1 MLILNANHSP
11 PARDL
16 STFFLLTHLPTY
28 ALLSWFYKIRPIAVL
43 CSYAIVIF
51 SSAAPFLILRKKPA
65 QASTSPPKPPSSP
78 ILHDRPTTLYTTL
91 AATAIFSLI
100 LYISFATWLPT
111 HIVAHFTALPDI
123 SVTHTGPAGWPVLFL
138 TLLPVG
144 YIARDFLFAGWAR
157 AVAEED
163 ASEEEKGSRD
173 GEYLVCVL
181 YRKTWGALGAGTRVL
196 LSRIVAL
203 TAMTLLNTV
212 VQVAWTVDG
221 ADAEG
226 AGIWG
231 AVWAASFLAVGAVFG
246 WIGAAD
252 GEI

>member
-1 MLILNANHSP
+1 MLILNANHSL

-43 CSYAIVIF
+43 CSYTIVIF

-100 LYISFATWLPT
+100 LYISFATWLPA

-157 AVAEED
+157 AVAED
-163 ASEEEKGSRD
+163 ASEDEKGSRD

-203 TAMTLLNTV
+203 TVMTLLNTV

-231 AVWAASFLAVGAVFG
+231 AVWAASFLVVGAVFG